1 MKKSILLGIFAMMC
15 GGLAAQVNTIL
26 TDTLRNVVDSV
37 GISSRVI
44 GGKINNKG
52 TGITLTIRTASDVSS
67 MQMKNFNQLIQDF
80 RRDYDAKLE
89 RWDDIYLLITGIRSN
104 PDYYKLSM
112 PATYYEEPIEQAFS
126 ISDWKPRIPFIKE
139 KNEWMKWLPQVKD
152 LRHTEKVDRYIN
164 HQLLSFYL
172 AYPQLVKQ
180 NEDNLEG
187 LKPIYGDVII
197 DQPRKENLLE
207 MMQNDELPNQ
217 VSEKDLLVIKPN
229 FWTLGG
235 NGYLQF
241 SQNYISA
248 NWYKG
253 GESTKS
259 LLSGFTWQ
267 ANYDDRQRVQFE
279 NKIEWKLGFI
289 TAPSDTVHS
298 YKANND
304 LLRLSSKLGYKAFST
319 WYYTLSAEFKTQFFS
334 NYDTNSDN
342 LVSAFFSPAELNVG
356 LGMDYKY
363 IKDGVCNLSVLVN
376 PLNYTLYSVASDRVD
391 PTKFNIKEGHKRESV
406 WGSRLET
413 TLKWKVFSALMWESR
428 LSYTTNYEKVLAEW
442 ENTFT
447 FSVNKYL
454 STKLFVHGRFDDGVT
469 READTSYFQLQELLS
484 FGLSYT
490 W

>member
-1 MKKSILLGIFAMMC
+1 MKKTSLFLVLLMVC
-15 GGLAAQVNTIL
+15 GGLAAQEMEVSSDAIKS
-26 TDTLRNVVDSV
+26 DTLKNAVDSLNV
-37 GISSRVI
+37 
-44 GGKINNKG
+44 
-52 TGITLTIRTASDVSS
+52 TAPVDSLQNAAQKKVVPAVKKKVELPPLEVRNFWRL
-67 MQMKNFNQLIQDF
+67 MQNF
-80 RRDYDAKLE
+80 RREYNAQLE
-89 RWDDIYLLITGIRSN
+89 RWDDIYLLITGIRPN

-112 PATYYEEPIEQAFS
+112 PATYYEAPIEQAFS
-126 ISDWKPRIPFIKE
+126 ISDWKPQIPFIKE
-139 KNEWMKWLPQVKD
+139 NVLDAQLPQVAD
-152 LRHTEKVDRYIN
+152 LRHSVQVDKAVNR
-164 HQLLSFYL
+164 QLLSFYL
-172 AYPQLVKQ
+172 SYPSLVKQ
-180 NEDNLEG
+180 NEENLKG
-187 LKPIYGDVII
+187 LKPIYGEVLV
-197 DQPRKENLLE
+197 DQPRKENLLD
-207 MMQNDELPNQ
+207 MMQNDELPNR
-217 VSEKDLLVIKPN
+217 VTEKDLLVIKPN
-229 FWTLGG
+229 FWTFGG

-241 SQNYISA
+241 SQNYISK

-267 ANYDDRQRVQFE
+267 ANYDDRQRIQFE

-334 NYDTNSDN
+334 NYETNSDN

-356 LGMDYKY
+356 LGMDYKF
-363 IKDGVCNLSVLVN
+363 IKDGVC
-376 PLNYTLYSVASDRVD
+376 
-391 PTKFNIKEGHKRESV
+391 K
-406 WGSRLET
+406 GSRLES
-413 TLKWKVFSALMWESR
+413 TLKWKMFSILMWESR
-428 LSYTTNYEKVLAEW
+428 LSYTTNYEKVLGEW

-447 FSVNKYL
+447 FTINQYL

-469 READTSYFQLQELLS
+469 REEGRSYFQLQELLS

>member
-1 MKKSILLGIFAMMC
+1 MKKSILLGILTLMC
-15 GGLAAQVNTIL
+15 SGLAAQVDAIPA
-26 TDTLRNVVDSV
+26 DTLTNAVDSAGV
-37 GISSRVI
+37 TSRSAGGI
-44 GGKINNKG
+44 KKKA
-52 TGITLTIRTASDVSS
+52 GIASMARITSDIPS
-67 MQMKNFNQLIQDF
+67 MQVRNFNQLVQDF
-80 RRDYDAKLE
+80 RKDYDAKLE

-139 KNEWMKWLPQVKD
+139 ENEWMKSLPQVKN
-152 LRHTEKVDRYIN
+152 LCHTEKVDRYIN
-164 HQLLSFYL
+164 RQLLSFYL
-172 AYPQLVKQ
+172 TYPQLVKQ

-197 DQPRKENLLE
+197 DQPRKENLLD
-207 MMQNDELPNQ
+207 MMQNDELPNR

-319 WYYTLSAEFKTQFFS
+319 WTICSCSFS
-334 NYDTNSDN
+334 
-342 LVSAFFSPAELNVG
+342 
-356 LGMDYKY
+356 
-363 IKDGVCNLSVLVN
+363 
-376 PLNYTLYSVASDRVD
+376 
-391 PTKFNIKEGHKRESV
+391 H
-406 WGSRLET
+406 
-413 TLKWKVFSALMWESR
+413 
-428 LSYTTNYEKVLAEW
+428 
-442 ENTFT
+442 
-447 FSVNKYL
+447 
-454 STKLFVHGRFDDGVT
+454 
-469 READTSYFQLQELLS
+469 
-484 FGLSYT
+484 
-490 W
+490 